1 MAPQEVVIE
10 GKAPRKFP
18 SSGRGASKS
27 ISSGRGSVSS
37 RGKAQ
42 YPGKAYLRLFARG
55 EYAQDAIELP
65 LEIKEKR
72 SRSRRDFLF
81 LFRRKEN
88 LL

>member
-1 MAPQEVVIE
+1 VFPLEV
-10 GKAPRKFP
+10 
-18 SSGRGASKS
+18 
-27 ISSGRGSVSS
+27 
-37 RGKAQ
+37 KAQ

-65 LEIKEKR
+65 LEITRKR